1 MRLSKIKLN
10 GFKSFA
16 ENTTITL
23 PSQLVGVVGPNGC
36 GKSNVMDALR
46 WVLGES
52 KASELRG
59 DSMQDVIFNG
69 TTSRKA
75 MDKASVELIFDNFT
89 QENIQQLN
97 LAVQSALND
106 NSNDFKHKTLSVK
119 RTLTRKG
126 QSDYFINDEKV
137 RRKDITDLF
146 LGTGLGAGS
155 SKSYAIIGQGMVA
168 KIIEAKPDELRIYV
182 EEAAGI
188 SRYKERRKET
198 QIRLEDSNDHLL
210 RLTDLQNT
218 LNSQVQKLQQQAAT
232 AQKYN
237 ELSAEIEKHQ
247 KSLLWLQ
254 IFNAEKS
261 LQKQQSQSQDLQQE
275 LQNLHQNI
283 SQNDLQINN
292 LKQQQNQAN
301 QQILQEQEKFY
312 VLQTK
317 IAEQQNDLK
326 HQIQQS
332 QQIAVK
338 FDELSQKKSQL
349 LQQISNQ
356 QNELQRWQDLE
367 QIAHQRLKSSYEILQ
382 QIRSQEPNA
391 EKSLYI
397 CNQQANQIRKQ
408 ISEFSRNYELANSD
422 KTHAQR
428 NLQQLTQRKNNLNL
442 QIQQIQQQQQKL
454 QNDKNSAISLENL
467 EKNIQN
473 YSQQISQIQAEIS
486 KKNSQ
491 NLVENQHLQ
500 DLQQQFNNL
509 QTELITTQTKL
520 QSQQEL
526 LKNYQQQL
534 EKFSKNTNANQQK
547 SAEFENI
554 LQQHCVD
561 FTPLWQ
567 KISIQKGYEN
577 LIQQVLQDKLFA
589 LNVNEDFFE
598 NIKNLKNTSF
608 FHENSNVFYGNCS
621 ANNDFANSAN
631 SANSANNQI
640 PNFESLFAKITLK
653 NHDQNLAA
661 FLKSQLGNI
670 FCCQNISE
678 ALENLHLLPND
689 NSHFITQNGDLIFAN
704 FIHFHKNNANQNNQN
719 NQNFRLNEVIELQ
732 NNIKNIEKNIENLQ
746 KNIDQILLQKTE
758 SETQINSQ
766 KNYLTA
772 IKQQISALQNDLTTN
787 QQNLQNAKLQ
797 LVKSQQIANQQ
808 AQQQQTLEN
817 FYKQANDLQ
826 NDEQQEI
833 TFLQNATAKIQQ
845 IEQQIALQKQLLQK
859 TQSEL
864 NVAENQVKQLRQQKN
879 LALQEHSQAEFSL
892 KESQQRYKNFQE
904 KIKQNQQNLE
914 QNQQEFQQ
922 HLDLQQQICQN
933 ILEAENQIAQINQCI
948 ENQQQQLNLAKISAE
963 KISQNLVENEQQ
975 QAKLNELL
983 LPLNEKITENLLKI
997 QNYQQLIANYQ
1008 QQLQEINAE
1017 LPLQASAE
1025 ILAEFEANPQFY
1037 KVSVLQNEIAT
1048 LKKALNKLGAV
1059 NLAALQELSEQNQQK
1074 SELDAQVADLQQA
1087 VERLQNAIKQIDQET
1102 KNLLKRTFWQI
1113 NSKFNELFPDLFGGG
1128 KAELTWLGEDILSA
1142 GLQVIAQ
1149 PPGKKNS
1156 TIQLLSG
1163 GEKAL
1168 TAIALIFSF
1177 FALNPAPFCLLDEV
1191 DAPLDDPNTERF
1203 CQLVKKMSEQTQF
1216 LFISHNRIAM
1226 AAAEQLIGVTMQ
1238 ERGISRI
1245 VAVDVNQAMEME
1257 NE

>member
-198 QIRLEDSNDHLL
+198 QIRLEDSSDHLL

-312 VLQTK
+312 ALQTK

-349 LQQISNQ
+349 LQQINNQ

-367 QIAHQRLKSSYEILQ
+367 QIAHQRLKSSYENLQ

-428 NLQQLTQRKNNLNL
+428 NLQQLTQRKNNLHT
-442 QIQQIQQQQQKL
+442 QIQQIQIQQQKL
-454 QNDKNSAISLENL
+454 QTENSKNSAFSLEDL

-534 EKFSKNTNANQQK
+534 QKFSKNTNSQNSQNEN
-547 SAEFENI
+547 SAEFENL
-554 LQQHCVD
+554 LQKSCAD
-561 FTPLWQ
+561 FAPLWQ
-567 KISIQKGYEN
+567 KITIQKGYEN

-598 NIKNLKNTSF
+598 NIKNLKNTNF

-621 ANNDFANSAN
+621 ANNDF
-631 SANSANNQI
+631 ANSANNQI

-719 NQNFRLNEVIELQ
+719 FRLNEVIELQ

-772 IKQQISALQNDLTTN
+772 IKQQISALQNDLAKN

-808 AQQQQTLEN
+808 IQLQQTAEN
-817 FYKQANDLQ
+817 FQKQAHDLQ
-826 NDEQQEI
+826 NEELQEKNL
-833 TFLQNATAKIQQ
+833 LQIANAKIQQ

-859 TQSEL
+859 TQNEL

-892 KESQQRYKNFQE
+892 KESQQRYKDFQE
-904 KIKQNQQNLE
+904 KIKQNQQNLS
-914 QNQQEFQQ
+914 QNQQESQQ
-922 HLDLQQQICQN
+922 NSELQQQVAQN

-948 ENQQQQLNLAKISAE
+948 ENQQQQVNLAKISLE

-1037 KVSVLQNEIAT
+1037 KVSVLQNEIST

-1074 SELDAQVADLQQA
+1074 SQLDAQVTDLQQA
-1087 VERLQNAIKQIDQET
+1087 VERLQNAIKQIDHET
-1102 KNLLKRTFWQI
+1102 KNLLKRTFTQI
-1113 NSKFNELFPDLFGGG
+1113 NNNFNNLFPDLFGGG

-1226 AAAEQLIGVTMQ
+1226 TAAEQLIGVTMQ

>member
-1 MRLSKIKLN
+1 MRLSKIKLS

-89 QENIQQLN
+89 SENIQQLN

-198 QIRLEDSNDHLL
+198 QIRLEDSNEHLT
-210 RLTDLQNT
+210 RLTDLQTT

-254 IFNAEKS
+254 ICNAETS
-261 LQKQQSQSQDLQQE
+261 LQNQQTQSQNLQQE

-283 SQNDLQINN
+283 AENDLQINN
-292 LKQQQNQAN
+292 LKQQQNNAN
-301 QQILQEQEKFY
+301 QQILQEQENFY
-312 VLQTK
+312 ALQTK

-332 QQIAVK
+332 QQIAAK
-338 FDELSQKKSQL
+338 NDDLSQKKLQIQ
-349 LQQISNQ
+349 QQIANH
-356 QNELQRWQDLE
+356 QNELQRWQDLQ
-367 QIAHQRLKSSYEILQ
+367 QIAHQRLKSSYENLQ

-397 CNQQANQIRKQ
+397 CNQQAGQIRKQ
-408 ISEFSRNYELANSD
+408 IAEFSRNYELASSD
-422 KTHAQR
+422 KNHAQR
-428 NLQQLTQRKNNLNL
+428 NLQQLTQRKNNLHT
-442 QIQQIQQQQQKL
+442 QIQQIQIQQQKL
-454 QNDKNSAISLENL
+454 QNENSTNSAFSLENL

-473 YSQQISQIQAEIS
+473 YSQQISQIQEEIA

-491 NLVENQHLQ
+491 NLVENQRLQ

-509 QTELITTQTKL
+509 QTELITHKTKL

-526 LKNYQQQL
+526 LNNYQQQL
-534 EKFSKNTNANQQK
+534 QKFSQNTNSAKLANSEILENLLQK
-547 SAEFENI
+547 S
-554 LQQHCVD
+554 CPD
-561 FTPLWQ
+561 FAPLWQ
-567 KISIQKGYEN
+567 KITIQKGYEN

-589 LNVNEDFFE
+589 LEVNAKFFDE
-598 NIKNLKNTSF
+598 LKNLKNTTF
-608 FHENSNVFYGNCS
+608 FHENSNVFYGNYS
-621 ANNDFANSAN
+621 ANNADQIAE
-631 SANSANNQI
+631 I
-640 PNFESLFAKITLK
+640 PNFDSLFSKITLK
-653 NHDQNLAA
+653 NYNENLAT

-670 FCCQNISE
+670 FCCQNIAE
-678 ALENLHLLPND
+678 ALANLQSLPND
-689 NSHFITQNGDLIFAN
+689 NSHFITPNGDLIFRN
-704 FIHFHKNNANQNNQN
+704 FIQFRKNNTNHNNQSK
-719 NQNFRLNEVIELQ
+719 QNFRLNEVIELQ
-732 NNIKNIEKNIENLQ
+732 NNIKNLAENIENLQ
-746 KNIDQILLQKTE
+746 KNIDKISQQKTDLE
-758 SETQINSQ
+758 NQINSQ
-766 KNYLTA
+766 KSLLDTC
-772 IKQQISALQNDLTTN
+772 KQQISVLQNDLAKH
-787 QQNLQNAKLQ
+787 QQNLQNANLQ

-808 AQQQQTLEN
+808 IQLQQTAEN
-817 FYKQANDLQ
+817 FQKQANDLQ
-826 NDEQQEI
+826 NEELQE
-833 TFLQNATAKIQQ
+833 TNLLNSANSKIQQ
-845 IEQQIALQKQLLQK
+845 IEQQIAFQKQLLQK
-859 TQSEL
+859 NQSEL

-892 KESQQRYKNFQE
+892 KESQQRYKDFQE
-904 KIKQNQQNLE
+904 KIKQNQQHLE
-914 QNQQEFQQ
+914 QNQQENQQ
-922 HLDLQQQICQN
+922 NLAFQQQISQN
-933 ILEAENQIAQINQCI
+933 IISVESQITTLSKNL
-948 ENQQQQLNLAKISAE
+948 ENQQQQLNLTKISAE
-963 KISQNLVENEQQ
+963 KISQNLVENEHK
-975 QAKLNELL
+975 QANLNELL

-1008 QQLQEINAE
+1008 QQLQEINPN
-1017 LPLQASAE
+1017 LSPRASAE
-1025 ILAEFEANPQFY
+1025 IIAEFEANPQFY

-1059 NLAALQELSEQNQQK
+1059 NLAALQELNEQNQQK
-1074 SELDAQVADLQQA
+1074 SQLDAQVADLQQA
-1087 VERLQNAIKQIDQET
+1087 VERLQNAIKQIDHET
-1102 KNLLKRTFWQI
+1102 KNLLKRTFSQI
-1113 NSKFNELFPDLFGGG
+1113 NSNFNKLFPDLFGGG

-1226 AAAEQLIGVTMQ
+1226 TAAEQLIGVTMQ

-1257 NE
+1257 AE